1 MHLTIAIAGERGEK
15 KTESLKINKYM
26 HLTIAIAG
34 ERGQKTTE
42 SLKKKIHAFDDIDR
56 WREGREEDREPE
68 NK

>member
-1 MHLTIAIAGERGEK
+1 MTISIAGERGEK

-34 ERGQKTTE
+34 ERGEKKTE
-42 SLKKKIHAFDDIDR
+42 SLKI
-56 WREGREEDREPE
+56 